1 MQEDMLLQISNKIK
15 VIRKQKNI
23 TVQELASKADVS
35 KGLISQ
41 IENNRAV
48 PSLPVLMS
56 IVQALN
62 LDLNEFFKDITPK
75 KKTPPKVILK
85 SPKDYQTFEKEYAKG
100 FLYHRVFTRTIHSVP
115 VDFVLL
121 EMKKGARRNK
131 LIQSESVEYNYMVKG
146 KVEYHVDGKSY
157 IFSEGESIFLDSR
170 MPHKLANI
178 GDGDALMLVV
188 YFFITDAHK

>member
-48 PSLPVLMS
+48 PSLSVLMS

-62 LDLNEFFKDITPK
+62 LDLTDFL
-75 KKTPPKVILK
+75 KT
-85 SPKDYQTFEKEYAKG
+85 SPQKENPGQGYLQIA
-100 FLYHRVFTRTIHSVP
+100 
-115 VDFVLL
+115 
-121 EMKKGARRNK
+121 
-131 LIQSESVEYNYMVKG
+131 
-146 KVEYHVDGKSY
+146 
-157 IFSEGESIFLDSR
+157 
-170 MPHKLANI
+170 
-178 GDGDALMLVV
+178 
-188 YFFITDAHK
+188 